1 MRVPR
6 LAPSM
11 HLGGP
16 LALQPQAGLRITM
29 SASHAGDP
37 NVSKPAPDP
46 RLKLKSPPGNVTSG
60 RGRQATEETH
70 HRFLEIPQNRPP
82 YSGGETEMRRCADL
96 TRSDDHFLRRG
107 KAQGVVVPVGQEEV
121 AARPAVGDLAPSATF
136 AFGGWGPCWM
146 EVEGNQETYP

>member
-1 MRVPR
+1 
-6 LAPSM
+6 M

-37 NVSKPAPDP
+37 NVSKPRSGPQA
-46 RLKLKSPPGNVTSG
+46 KTQSPPGNVTSG

-70 HRFLEIPQNRPP
+70 HRFLETIPQNRPP
-82 YSGGETEMRRCADL
+82 YSGGETEMRRAFL
-96 TRSDDHFLRRG
+96 TRSDDHFLLRG

-121 AARPAVGDLAPSATF
+121 AARPAVDLAPLSATF